1 MITENSKTILLSAEV
16 ALAKWSPQGR
26 SVCREQNCDDVSSAT
41 TVSSL
46 DEVLMI
52 ELSIDA
58 TVHNSMPQWLLLGQ
72 SIICLNVVCYSM
84 LQWTPF
90 NTNSWGPSKLVLINS
105 SLY

>member
-1 MITENSKTILLSAEV
+1 MPDRQSPCMITKNSKTILLSAEV

-46 DEVLMI
+46 DEVLMT

-58 TVHNSMPQWLLLGQ
+58 TVHNSMPQWLLLGLNT
-72 SIICLNVVCYSM
+72 IC
-84 LQWTPF
+84 
-90 NTNSWGPSKLVLINS
+90 
-105 SLY
+105 